1 MASSFTNNGD
11 GTVTITITFTGPIER
26 VNNTVADA
34 AQHLWTCG
42 YAVDGRT
49 FASLSAN
56 EKLALVERYML
67 RVTKDAARTQYVN
80 AAGASA
86 RLAAA
91 NEVAMRHLEG

>member
-67 RVTKDAARTQYVN
+67 RVTKDAARTQYIN

-91 NEVAMRHLEG
+91 NEVSTRHLEG

>member
-11 GTVTITITFTGPIER
+11 GTVTVTFAFTGPTER
-26 VNNTVADA
+26 VNNTVTDA

-42 YAVDGRT
+42 YAVDEVA

-56 EKLALVERYML
+56 QKLAILEQHIL
-67 RVTKDAARTQYVN
+67 RVIKDAARTQYVN

-91 NEVAMRHLEG
+91 NEVASRHLEG

>member
-1 MASSFTNNGD
+1 MASSFTKNCD
-11 GTVTITITFTGPIER
+11 CTVTITITFTGPIER
-26 VNNTVADA
+26 VNNTVTDA
-34 AQHLWTCG
+34 AQHLWTRG

-49 FASLSAN
+49 FARLSPN

-67 RVTKDAARTQYVN
+67 RVIKDAARTQYVN

-91 NEVAMRHLEG
+91 NEVASRHLEG